1 VITGTLGQVR
11 STRGTG
17 SSGTRITQGILVF
30 LEETPFG
37 RIRRVRRSTT
47 AVSTHPPFDP
57 ELSAGYLRR
66 AVGS

>member
-1 VITGTLGQVR
+1 M
-11 STRGTG
+11 G
-17 SSGTRITQGILVF
+17 SYGIRITQGILVF
-30 LEETPFG
+30 RDDTPFG